1 MSIIEN
7 YLQQNRF
14 KNIATN
20 YYYENPK
27 ISNPEEYQFSN
38 DDFKKFTKFLKQD
51 STFVTDQE
59 RLFKE
64 AFLTSK
70 DDVIAKEYNKIKEK
84 LFEYKIAKITKNQD
98 IITKLLKDEILTKY
112 YYKNGVYENHLK
124 NDESIFEAVKLL
136 NNQNK
141 YEQILSAK

>member
-1 MSIIEN
+1 MNNN
-7 YLQQNRF
+7 YW
-14 KNIATN
+14 
-20 YYYENPK
+20 
-27 ISNPEEYQFSN
+27 
-38 DDFKKFTKFLKQD
+38 
-51 STFVTDQE
+51 
-59 RLFKE
+59 
-64 AFLTSK
+64 
-70 DDVIAKEYNKIKEK
+70 EK
-84 LFEYKIAKITKNQD
+84 CGDYIDIRYDKSGEGIAKITINQD

>member
-1 MSIIEN
+1 M
-7 YLQQNRF
+7 
-14 KNIATN
+14 A
-20 YYYENPK
+20 
-27 ISNPEEYQFSN
+27 
-38 DDFKKFTKFLKQD
+38 
-51 STFVTDQE
+51 
-59 RLFKE
+59 
-64 AFLTSK
+64 SK

-112 YYKNGVYENHLK
+112 YYKNGVYEHHLK